1 MNSKLKLVVCL
12 TAALSTGFALAQEAS
27 SAAATP
33 SVAYV
38 YVVSRPANASATEIN
53 GYSTAPNGKLTPIN
67 GSPFQENEFSLT
79 ANGKYV
85 FASNATT
92 TDIDSFAIGT
102 GGVLRYVTST
112 DYAQFDPDDCGSA
125 GSLFTD
131 RTGTDLYPLV
141 FDGDCANN
149 FYQSYRIKEG
159 SGELNYLGS
168 VNGGAGSFNGINMA
182 ATFLGNNLY
191 AYEATNN
198 GCMYFGVQ
206 SFKRDANGLLTS
218 GGGATTMPAPP
229 DGYRIYIPEMVSADP
244 TDHVAFVLQAANPPG
259 CQNNFPQLASFTAD
273 SEGNLT
279 TTNNSANMPATL
291 IPHVNDLKM
300 APSGKLLAVAGTN
313 GVQVFHFNGANPP
326 TAYTPLLTT
335 DSITQMFWDNDN
347 HLYAINQIGGNMHV
361 FTVTP
366 TSYSEAPGSPY
377 TVDQPESIA
386 VQPETPMLP

>member
-1 MNSKLKLVVCL
+1 MNRKLKLVVCL
-12 TAALSTGFALAQEAS
+12 SAALSTGFALAQEAS

-53 GYSTAPNGKLTPIN
+53 GYSAAPNGKLTPIN

-79 ANGKYV
+79 ANSKYV

-168 VNGGAGSFNGINMA
+168 VNGGAGSFNGIYMA

-273 SEGNLT
+273 NEGNLT

-291 IPHVNDLKM
+291 IPYVKDLKM
-300 APSGKLLAVAGTN
+300 APSGKLLAVAG
-313 GVQVFHFNGANPP
+313 P
-326 TAYTPLLTT
+326 TACRYSISTERIRRQRTPRCSRRIPSPRCSGITT
-335 DSITQMFWDNDN
+335 T
-347 HLYAINQIGGNMHV
+347 
-361 FTVTP
+361 TCTP
-366 TSYSEAPGSPY
+366 STRLAETCMYSR
-377 TVDQPESIA
+377 
-386 VQPETPMLP
+386 